1 MQTLFLAGMLASLMA
16 VTVAATATAAD
27 EDEPTTVVR
36 LRVLQDLDDPALVYV
51 DNRSGRDWVTRVAVP
66 LALDD
71 GISKSGWF
79 RYGDINVA
87 VPLFEHTD
95 LVTANVQVR
104 VWQSVTNSMTL
115 FISARGEGG
124 RWDTLGT
131 IWLRMDDGSVSGYRY
146 DDVHIEVPT
155 PELSARPT
163 SAAEFVWLD
172 DVSPKRQAKIRED
185 LDHVM
190 AFYADRFGLDPLPF
204 ALLAAADP
212 DTAVAGLRDLTGG
225 RWALGATAYA
235 GSSKTYG
242 PFVIF
247 SDDNFALEGGRWDLG
262 LRRTLAHEYFHT
274 LQRLLSDNQHAAA
287 PRWLEEGTAEYVSHA
302 YMPAGIAHERG
313 RYVDTGISMADRM
326 RSAAMATGPLRS
338 LEQAGTFDDLK
349 RPGVHPGYD
358 LGSLAVAWLVER
370 AGERAVID
378 FWHEMRSSAT
388 WRDAFLVAFGMTTAT
403 FYAEFDEY
411 RRTTLPSPH
420 RIQGAVVDPDG
431 SPVGGL
437 LVWIRE
443 SHEPGARTSNT
454 GFDSMRTASDGVFD
468 MRFLDGD
475 FQIVLQAKEPGG
487 GWRQLG
493 WYVDGGIGV
502 CSDATTIVLSG
513 ADVTGITITLPAPL
527 SDLPDIRPLDQ
538 RGTVCPR

>member
-1 MQTLFLAGMLASLMA
+1 MLAIL
-16 VTVAATATAAD
+16 AALLAAAPVGATGQD
-27 EDEPTTVVR
+27 EATTVVR
-36 LRVLQDLDDPALVYV
+36 LRVLQDLNDPALVYV

-155 PELSARPT
+155 PDLSERPT
-163 SAAEFVWLD
+163 SVAEFVWLD
-172 DVSPKRQAKIRED
+172 DVSPERQAKIRAD
-185 LDHVM
+185 LDHAM
-190 AFYADRFGLDPLPF
+190 AFYADRFGLDPFPL
-204 ALLAAADP
+204 ALLVAADP
-212 DTAVAGLRDLTGG
+212 DIADAGLRDLTGG
-225 RWALGATAYA
+225 SWALGATAYA
-235 GSSKTYG
+235 GSSETYG

-247 SDDNFALEGGRWDLG
+247 SDSTFALEVGRWDLG
-262 LRRTLAHEYFHT
+262 LRRTLAHEYFHM
-274 LQRLLSDNQHAAA
+274 LQRLLSDNQHGAV

-302 YMPAGIAHERG
+302 YMPAGIAYERG

-326 RSAAMATGPLRS
+326 RSAAIATGSFRS
-338 LEQAGTFDDLK
+338 LEQAGTFNDLR
-349 RPGVHPGYD
+349 RPGAHPGYD

-370 AGERAVID
+370 AGEQAVIG
-378 FWHEMRSSAT
+378 FWQELRSSAT
-388 WRDAFLVAFGMTTAT
+388 WGEAFLTAFGMTTAD
-403 FYAEFDEY
+403 FYEEFDEY
-411 RRTTLPSPH
+411 RRATLRTPY
-420 RIQGAVVDPDG
+420 RIHGTVVGPNG
-431 SPVGGL
+431 RPVGGL
-437 LVWIRE
+437 LVGIWE
-443 SHEPGARTSNT
+443 SNPDPGVGKSNT
-454 GFDSMRTASDGVFD
+454 GFDSMRIADDGVFD
-468 MRFLDGD
+468 MWFLDGN
-475 FQIVLQAKEPGG
+475 FKIVLQAKDPDGR
-487 GWRQLG
+487 WRQLG

-513 ADVTGITITLPAPL
+513 ADVTGITITLPAAV
-527 SDLPDIRPLDQ
+527 SALPDIRPPDQ
-538 RGTVCPR
+538 RGNVCAR